1 MWKGPSYDID
11 FANSD
16 LSDIIYGH
24 DKGGGLVR
32 SRKPFVRG
40 RWKNQDRKICDN
52 LITAFLRDKVLFAT
66 FRGGDVMQMEVLNGI
81 LIPFLGTSLGSE
93 CVLFVR
99 NKPNHM
105 LQRALTGFAA
115 GVMVAASVWS
125 LLIPAMEQ
133 SVKMGSLSFVP
144 AAAGFWLGI
153 LFLLLLDKFIPHL
166 HQGSDEPEGIKSRLK
181 KTTMLVLAVTLHNIP
196 EGMEVGVVFAG
207 YVTGNGGLTFAGA
220 MALSIGIAIQNF
232 PEGAIIS
239 MTLKAE
245 GVKKPKAFLYGI
257 LSGAVEPAA
266 AFITVLSADFIVPVL
281 PYLLSFAAGAMIYV
295 VVEELIP
302 EMSEGKHSNVGTL
315 LFAAGFTVMMALD
328 VALG

>member
-166 HQGSDEPEGIKSRLK
+166 HQGSDQ
-181 KTTMLVLAVTLHNIP
+181 TN
-196 EGMEVGVVFAG
+196 
-207 YVTGNGGLTFAGA
+207 
-220 MALSIGIAIQNF
+220 SI
-232 PEGAIIS
+232 
-239 MTLKAE
+239 
-245 GVKKPKAFLYGI
+245 
-257 LSGAVEPAA
+257 
-266 AFITVLSADFIVPVL
+266 
-281 PYLLSFAAGAMIYV
+281 
-295 VVEELIP
+295 
-302 EMSEGKHSNVGTL
+302 
-315 LFAAGFTVMMALD
+315 
-328 VALG
+328 